1 MTGSAA
7 PAALGAP
14 DPAVRLAVEDA
25 VVRMFV
31 ATDERDWAT
40 LVDCFTDPFIL
51 DMTSMG
57 GDAPSQTAPHQVA
70 RAWADAFS
78 ALDHVHHQVGN
89 LRTRVE
95 GDRAQV
101 SCYGVAFHH
110 RAAAQGVKTR
120 VFVGSY
126 ELELTSAGGAWR
138 IGRLVF
144 RLKFIDGNHEL
155 EA

>member
-1 MTGSAA
+1 MTRM
-7 PAALGAP
+7 PPLPPAP

-31 ATDERDWAT
+31 ATDERDFTT
-40 LVDCFTDPFIL
+40 LVDCFTDPFVL
-51 DMTSMG
+51 DMTSMAG
-57 GDAPSQTAPHQVA
+57 GTPSETSPHEVA
-70 RAWADAFS
+70 RAWADGFA
-78 ALDHVHHQVGN
+78 ALDHVHHQIGN
-89 LRTRVE
+89 LRTQVE
-95 GDRAQV
+95 GDRARV

-126 ELELTSAGGAWR
+126 ELELARTDGAWR

-144 RLKFIDGNHEL
+144 KLKFIDGNPRL